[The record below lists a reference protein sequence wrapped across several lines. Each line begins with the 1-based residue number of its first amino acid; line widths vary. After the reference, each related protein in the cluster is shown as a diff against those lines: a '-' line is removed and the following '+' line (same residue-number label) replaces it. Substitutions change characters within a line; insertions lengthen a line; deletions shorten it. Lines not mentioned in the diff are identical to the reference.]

1 MSKSIQKS
9 ILLIESDDAILKS
22 LQEKLKIA
30 GYLVISAKE
39 GFEGY
44 ERSKK
49 ENPDLIITEL
59 VLPVMSGAKIARLL
73 KFDERYKKIP
83 IILLGTNDA
92 LEGFDINLYGIDK
105 FLNKPFRLG
114 DLKSLI
120 EELI

>member
-9 ILLIESDDAILKS
+9 ILLIESDDSILKS

-114 DLKSLI
+114 DLKRLI